1 MNGRTV
7 SGAGEAAMQAL
18 NLIIQLASGATGG
31 NVAGALAEK
40 YGMGPLGNTLA
51 GLVGGGIGGEL
62 IKAALSTTT
71 QAAGGLDLGTLLGD
85 LGAGS
90 AGGAC
95 VTILTGLARV
105 HFARRLR

>member
-1 MNGRTV
+1 
-7 SGAGEAAMQAL
+7 MQAL

-40 YGMGPLGNTLA
+40 YGLGPLGNTIT

-62 IKAALSTTT
+62 IKAALGAPALS
-71 QAAGGLDLGTLLGD
+71 ASGFDLGTLLGD

-95 VTILTGLARV
+95 LTIATGIARA
-105 HFARRLR
+105 HFAHRLR